1 MAAFKTDD
9 PKLWVE
15 FFASQHGGGGFI
27 GDPFQRGGF
36 SLGGLFKGLARV
48 ALPVLKRAGKSV
60 AKQAM
65 QTGVE
70 VANDALSGKDIGQ
83 AIEERGRVGAKK
95 LLKKATKTAAQPK
108 KRKRK
113 QQKGGMAP
121 GTFKNIRKG
130 VIPLNIKG
138 RRNKKVK
145 DVLGQYFI

>member
-36 SLGGLFKGLARV
+36 SLGSLFKGLARV

-60 AKQAM
+60 AKQAL
-65 QTGVE
+65 QTGME
-70 VANDALSGKDIGQ
+70 VANDTLSGKNIGQ
-83 AIEERGRVGAKK
+83 AIEERGKVGAKK
-95 LLKKATKTAAQPK
+95 LLKKGNKAMAQP

-113 QQKGGMAP
+113 PQQKGGMSP
-121 GTFKNIRKG
+121 GTFKNIGKG
-130 VIPLNIKG
+130 VLPLNIKG
-138 RRNKKVK
+138 RRNKK
-145 DVLGQYFI
+145 DVLGTYFMQ

>member
-1 MAAFKTDD
+1 MAAFRTDD

-48 ALPVLKRAGKSV
+48 AMPVLKRAGKSV
-60 AKQAM
+60 AKQAL
-65 QTGVE
+65 QTGME

-83 AIEERGRVGAKK
+83 ALEERSRVAGRK
-95 LLKKATKTAAQPK
+95 LLKKATKVTAQP

-113 QQKGGMAP
+113 LQKGGMAP

>member
-1 MAAFKTDD
+1 MAAFKSDD

-60 AKQAM
+60 AKQAL
-65 QTGVE
+65 QTGMQ
-70 VANDALSGKDIGQ
+70 VADDVIEGKNLGES
-83 AIEERGRVGAKK
+83 IEYRGKAGLKTQMKK
-95 LLKKATKTAAQPK
+95 GRKAMTQP

-113 QQKGGMAP
+113 PQQKGGLQP
-121 GTFKNIRKG
+121 GSFKNIGKG

-138 RRNKKVK
+138 RRNKK
-145 DVLGQYFI
+145 DVLGSYIIQ